1 MTAPLTDLLGHYE
14 GTGTWRDTTGT
25 HHAYGVRLTLEA
37 RGEALGLSFRH
48 VFHEEAGQPDVTL
61 DLTLM
66 PTAPGLLAFD
76 LGGLPGRGYWDG
88 DTGVLAYQIPIPG
101 NLVEAT
107 YLFDGGTV
115 RVAGSSEKNAAG
127 HHIMWTETLTRA

>member
-1 MTAPLTDLLGHYE
+1 MTAPLTDHLGHYE

-66 PTAPGLLAFD
+66 PTALASS
-76 LGGLPGRGYWDG
+76 PS
-88 DTGVLAYQIPIPG
+88 IS
-101 NLVEAT
+101 
-107 YLFDGGTV
+107 
-115 RVAGSSEKNAAG
+115 AGSRGAATG
-127 HHIMWTETLTRA
+127 RRHRRAFRPS